1 MTRFNNTMIFF
12 KFKNHRRIETRCL
25 ENLLIFIQTLNNKFN
40 VSDHI
45 RISTYKNVLAKG
57 HVPNWS
63 EEVMF
68 Y

>member
-1 MTRFNNTMIFF
+1 MTRFNNTIIFF
-12 KFKNHRRIETRCL
+12 KLKNHSMIETRCL
-25 ENLLIFIQTLNNKFN
+25 KNLLIFIQTLNNKFN
-40 VSDHI
+40 VPDHI
-45 RISTYKNVLAKG
+45 RISTYKNVFAKG

>member
-1 MTRFNNTMIFF
+1 M
-12 KFKNHRRIETRCL
+12 IETRCL
-25 ENLLIFIQTLNNKFN
+25 KNLVIFIQTLNNKFN

>member
-1 MTRFNNTMIFF
+1 M
-12 KFKNHRRIETRCL
+12 IETRCL
-25 ENLLIFIQTLNNKFN
+25 KNLLIFIQTLNNKFN
-40 VSDHI
+40 VPDHI
-45 RISTYKNVLAKG
+45 RISTYKNVFAKG